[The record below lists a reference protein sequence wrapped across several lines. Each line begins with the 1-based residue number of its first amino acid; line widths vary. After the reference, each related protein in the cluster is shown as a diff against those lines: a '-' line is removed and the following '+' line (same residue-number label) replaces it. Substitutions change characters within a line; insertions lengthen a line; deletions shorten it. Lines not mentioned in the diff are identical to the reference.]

1 MEPNLWPMHFTISS
15 DGKKIFLA
23 EQLLNKL
30 QVWDILD
37 DGTVSMNVEI
47 PSENSPAIVLE
58 L

>member
-1 MEPNLWPMHFTISS
+1 MAPNVWPRHFTISS
-15 DGKKIFLA
+15 DGKMIFLA

-37 DGTVSMNVEI
+37 DGTVSMKVEI
-47 PSENSPAIVLE
+47 PSENSPAIVIE

>member
-1 MEPNLWPMHFTISS
+1 MEPNLWPRHFTISS

-37 DGTVSMNVEI
+37 DGTVSLNVEI
-47 PSENSPAIVLE
+47 PSKNSPAIVLE

>member
-1 MEPNLWPMHFTISS
+1 MAPNVWPRHFTISS
-15 DGKKIFLA
+15 DGKNIFLA

-37 DGTVSMNVEI
+37 DGTVSMIEEI
-47 PSENSPAIVLE
+47 PSENSPAIVIE

>member
-1 MEPNLWPMHFTISS
+1 M
-15 DGKKIFLA
+15 IFLA

-37 DGTVSMNVEI
+37 DGTVSMKVEI
-47 PSENSPAIVLE
+47 PSENSPAIVIE